1 MTLSVLMP
9 VFALMTSLLAS
20 VVLFALPEKGHRLR
34 TIINLAAA
42 ILKIALVGCDDLG
55 CGPGARVRGRV
66 HHGTWCGIRAAG

>member
-20 VVLFALPEKGHRLR
+20 VVLFALPEEGHRLR

-42 ILKIALVGCDDLG
+42 ILKIALVAAIETAL
-55 CGPGARVRGRV
+55 PSVAAR
-66 HHGTWCGIRAAG
+66 